1 MKFQKYI
8 RDFFYSDRYDDSKL
22 MKMLNFFEDENLG
35 RQSFF
40 SAASYLFQTNAHN
53 RYQMTQSLQ
62 NDNQVHD
69 GTNASNGKILQ
80 SNASVA
86 SMASM
91 LSAGERD
98 HAYYQDNLQNEGHG
112 RNERADHQ

>member
-1 MKFQKYI
+1 
-8 RDFFYSDRYDDSKL
+8 
-22 MKMLNFFEDENLG
+22 MLNFFEDENLS

-40 SAASYLFQTNAHN
+40 SVSSTLFQTNAHN
-53 RYQMTQSLQ
+53 QYQTLTQSLQ
-62 NDNQVHD
+62 NDNQVND
-69 GTNASNGKILQ
+69 GTYASNSKIVQ

-86 SMASM
+86 SMTSM
-91 LSAGERD
+91 LSAGDRD